1 MPSSYD
7 PLLRLELQVTGEN
20 ENTWGDKTNTTI
32 ELLGQ
37 AVAGHAEIDLT
48 GSGTYTLTSSN
59 AISDESR
66 KAFLTLSGALT
77 GARTVQ
83 LPTSSKI
90 YFFNRQTTG
99 NYDITVQMATGAAIV
114 LPING
119 LSIIA
124 SDGTDCWQVSP
135 PTGAVRVSVSSAS
148 SVTPALQVV
157 QTGTG
162 PVFLAED
169 TNADG
174 SPFVINS
181 EGNVIV
187 GSTVGYSME
196 GFDDAALQT
205 HRTSYTAGVFNMTW
219 SNTVV
224 GSYSVMAKSRG
235 LAIGTAGAVASGD
248 VLGRQY
254 FAADVG
260 GHIVPSAY
268 IASNVVAAVT
278 VSTAPANLTFAT
290 RNLAGTLATRMTLTS
305 EGALQLASAPMP
317 APDGVAPLYAA
328 RAFGRMDSLGA
339 IFQAKNV
346 STVTRAATGD
356 YTVTFTL
363 NMPDGDYTLL
373 VWSTNATGYTFT
385 ASRYETTPTGSGFR
399 VQFVGWN
406 GSTFADV
413 DPDSWNFAVFR

>member
-48 GSGTYTLTSSN
+48 GSGTYVLTSSN
-59 AISDESR
+59 ATSDESR
-66 KAFLTLSGALT
+66 KAFLTFSGALT

-119 LSIIA
+119 LAIVA
-124 SDGTDCWQVSP
+124 SDGTDCWQVAP

-157 QTGTG
+157 QTGVG

-187 GSTVGYSME
+187 GSSVGYSME
-196 GFDDAALQT
+196 SFDDAALQI
-205 HRTSYTAGVFNMTW
+205 HRTSYPAGTMNMAWT
-219 SNTVV
+219 NTIV
-224 GSYSVMAKSRG
+224 GAYSVMAKSRG
-235 LAIGTAGAVASGD
+235 TAIGTPGAVVSGD
-248 VLGRQY
+248 IIGRQY
-254 FAADVG
+254 FATDVG
-260 GHIVPSAY
+260 GSIVPAAY
-268 IASNVVAAVT
+268 IASNVVASVT
-278 VSTAPANLTFAT
+278 VSTAPANIQFAT
-290 RNLAGTLATRMTLTS
+290 RNLAGNLGVRMTLTS
-305 EGALQLASAPMP
+305 EGDLQLASAKMAPP
-317 APDGVAPLYAA
+317 AGVAPLYSA
-328 RAFGRMDSLGA
+328 RAFGKIDSNGSIYYA
-339 IFQAKNV
+339 ENVGTITKNGV
-346 STVTRAATGD
+346 GDYSVGFTINMPDAD
-356 YTVTFTL
+356 YTV
-363 NMPDGDYTLL
+363 L
-373 VWSTNATGYTFT
+373 VWSSNNSGYTFMV
-385 ASRYETTPTGSGFR
+385 SRLDAATLTSGFR
-399 VQFVGWN
+399 VQFIGWN
-406 GSTFADV
+406 GTSFVDAD
-413 DPDSWNFAVFR
+413 PALWYFTVFR

>member
-181 EGNVIV
+181 EGNVVV
-187 GSTVGYSME
+187 GSSVGYAME
-196 GFDDAALQT
+196 GFDDPAFQT

-290 RNLAGTLATRMTLTS
+290 RDLSGGIATRMTITS
-305 EGALQLASAPMP
+305 EGDLQLASAKM
-317 APDGVAPLYAA
+317 APPSGTAPLCAA
-328 RAFGRMDSLGA
+328 RAYGKVDSNATLLHG
-339 IFQAKNV
+339 QNV
-346 STVTRAATGD
+346 GKVTRASAG
-356 YTVTFTL
+356 YFTVTFSA
-363 NMPDGDYTLL
+363 NMSDTNYTVL
-373 VWSTNATGYTFT
+373 VWSSNNSGYSFMVGRQESSL
-385 ASRYETTPTGSGFR
+385 AAGFS
-399 VQFVGWN
+399 VQFLGWN
-406 GSTFADV
+406 GSAFVNAD
-413 DPDSWNFAVFR
+413 PSTWSFAVFR